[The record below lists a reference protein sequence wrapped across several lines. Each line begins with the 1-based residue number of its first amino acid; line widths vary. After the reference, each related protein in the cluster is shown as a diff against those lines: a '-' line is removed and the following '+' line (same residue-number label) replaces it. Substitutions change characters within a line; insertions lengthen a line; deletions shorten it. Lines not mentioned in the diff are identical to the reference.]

1 MLAVIAAL
9 GARTSLFK
17 AVLLNL
23 CVRIAGAIHGS
34 RRCRVRTSLKVS
46 LLAALVL
53 NIALAASVQGDW
65 KQDWEKTVAAAEKE
79 GEVTIYG
86 QSRAGVGKAILS
98 FTDAYPKIKI
108 NFVGGSGSNLA
119 KKIMAEKRA
128 EKHLVDL
135 GIGGGGTMVLV
146 YHKAGLLQ
154 PIPPQLILPE
164 VVDQTKWWS
173 KKHLYS
179 DPEGQHVFMAQG
191 DAGSGIAAINTNFI
205 KPNEIQSWWDLLAPK
220 YRGKIVMTDPDSAG
234 NIGNWRFIYYSAD
247 LGPKFIR
254 RLLTET
260 QLTFAENEHQMMDW
274 VGSGKYSMH
283 VLAKFENT
291 ENARK
296 QGLPVMQIFSEKEGD
311 TISTGSGHIA
321 SFKNAP
327 HPNATKVYLN
337 WFLSRDGQLIW
348 QKLTGRNSFRTDIPK
363 DMIPFKEEQV
373 PKEGGKYLLSSLPQY
388 EDVKPLRKLVHEV
401 LAQVKQK

>member
-1 MLAVIAAL
+1 V
-9 GARTSLFK
+9 K
-17 AVLLNL
+17 A
-23 CVRIAGAIHGS
+23 
-34 RRCRVRTSLKVS
+34 SLKAS
-46 LLAALVL
+46 LLAVL
-53 NIALAASVQGDW
+53 WLSVILAGSVHADW

-86 QSRAGVGKAILS
+86 QPRAGVGKAILA
-98 FTDAYPKIKI
+98 FKDAYTKIKI
-108 NFVGGSGSNLA
+108 NFVGGSGSDLA

-128 EKHLVDL
+128 GKHLVDL
-135 GIGGGGTMVLV
+135 AIGGGGTMVLV

-164 VVDQTKWWS
+164 VIDQTKWWS

-191 DAGSGIAAINTNFI
+191 DAGSGLAAINTNFV
-205 KPNEIQSWWDLLAPK
+205 KPGEIQSWWDLLAPK
-220 YRGKIVMTDPDSAG
+220 YRGKFVMTDPDSAG

-247 LGPKFIR
+247 LGPQFIR

-260 QLTFAENEHQMMDW
+260 QVTFAENEHQMMDW
-274 VGSGKYSMH
+274 VGAGKYHMH
-283 VLAKFENT
+283 VLAKLENT

-311 TISTGSGHIA
+311 TISTGSGHIVT
-321 SFKNAP
+321 FKNAP
-327 HPNATKVYLN
+327 HPNATKVYVN
-337 WFLSRDGQLIW
+337 WFLSREGQLTW

-388 EDVKPLRKLVHEV
+388 EDIKPLRKLVDEV
-401 LAQVKQK
+401 LAQAKQK

>member
-1 MLAVIAAL
+1 MKTAMKASLSAAL
-9 GARTSLFK
+9 LFN
-17 AVLLNL
+17 VF
-23 CVRIAGAIHGS
+23 
-34 RRCRVRTSLKVS
+34 
-46 LLAALVL
+46 
-53 NIALAASVQGDW
+53 LAASAHGDW
-65 KQDWEKTVAAAEKE
+65 KQDWERTVAAAEKE
-79 GEVTIYG
+79 GEVSIYG
-86 QSRAGVGKAILS
+86 QSRAGVGKAILA
-98 FTDAYPKIKI
+98 FKDAYPKIKI
-108 NFVGGSGSNLA
+108 NFVGGSGSDLA

-128 EKHLVDL
+128 GKHLVDL
-135 GIGGGGTMVLV
+135 SIGGGGTMVLV

-154 PIPPQLILPE
+154 PLPPLLILAE
-164 VVDQTKWWS
+164 VTDQTKWWS

-191 DAGSGIAAINTNFI
+191 DAGSGIAAINTNFV
-205 KPNEIQSWWDLLAPK
+205 KPGEIQSWWDLLASK
-220 YRGKIVMTDPDSAG
+220 YKGKFVMTDPHSAG
-234 NIGNWRFIYYSAD
+234 NIGNWRFLYYSPD
-247 LGPKFIR
+247 LGPKFIT

-260 QLTFAENEHQMMDW
+260 QVTFGGNEHQMMDW
-274 VGSGKYSMH
+274 VGSGKYQMH
-283 VLAKFENT
+283 VMAKFENT

-311 TISTGSGHIA
+311 TIASGSGHIIA
-321 SFKNAP
+321 FKNAP

-363 DMIPFKEEQV
+363 DMIPNKNEQI

-388 EDVKPLRKLVHEV
+388 EDVEPLRKLVDEV

>member
-1 MLAVIAAL
+1 MRTAAKASFL
-9 GARTSLFK
+9 GAM
-17 AVLLNL
+17 LLNM
-23 CVRIAGAIHGS
+23 
-34 RRCRVRTSLKVS
+34 
-46 LLAALVL
+46 
-53 NIALAASVQGDW
+53 ALADSVNGDW

-79 GEVTIYG
+79 GEVTLYA
-86 QSRAGVGKAILS
+86 QSRAGVGKALLA
-98 FTDAYPKIKI
+98 FKDAFPKINI
-108 NFVGGSGSNLA
+108 NFVGGSGSDLA

-128 EKHLVDL
+128 GKHLVDL
-135 GIGGGGTMVLV
+135 SVGGGGTMVLV
-146 YHKAGLLQ
+146 YHKAGHLQ
-154 PIPPQLILPE
+154 SIPPLLILPE
-164 VVDQTKWWS
+164 VSDQTKWWS

-179 DPEGQHVFMAQG
+179 DPEGRHVFMAQG
-191 DAGSGIAAINTNFI
+191 DAGSGIGAINTNSI
-205 KPNEIQSWWDLLAPK
+205 KPGEIQSWWALLAPR

-247 LGPKFIR
+247 LGPKFVR

-260 QLTFAENEHQMMDW
+260 QVTFAENEYQMMDW
-274 VGSGKYSMH
+274 VGSGKYHMH

-311 TISTGSGHIA
+311 TISTGSGHIIA
-321 SFKNAP
+321 FKNAP

-337 WFLSRDGQLIW
+337 WYLSRDGQLIW

-363 DMIPFKEEQV
+363 DMIPYKDEQV

-388 EDVKPLRKLVHEV
+388 EDVKPLRKLVDEI
-401 LAQVKQK
+401 LAQVKSK

>member
-1 MLAVIAAL
+1 MPSN
-9 GARTSLFK
+9 ARLEFSPHQKTFK
-17 AVLLNL
+17 EG
-23 CVRIAGAIHGS
+23 CHVRS
-34 RRCRVRTSLKVS
+34 SLKAS
-46 LLAALVL
+46 LLAALLLHVG
-53 NIALAASVQGDW
+53 LAASVRGDW
-65 KQDWEKTVAAAEKE
+65 KQEWEKTVAAAEKE

-86 QSRAGVGKAILS
+86 QPRAGVGKAILA

-108 NFVGGSGSNLA
+108 NFVGGSGSDLA

-128 EKHLVDL
+128 GKHLVDL
-135 GIGGGGTMVLV
+135 AIGGGGTMVLV

-154 PIPPQLILPE
+154 PIPQQLILPE
-164 VVDQTKWWS
+164 VVDQTRWWS

-191 DAGSGIAAINTNFI
+191 DAGSGLAAINTNFI
-205 KPNEIQSWWDLLAPK
+205 KAGEIQSWWDVLLPK
-220 YRGKIVMTDPDSAG
+220 YKGKFVMTDPDSAG

-247 LGPKFIR
+247 LGPQFIR

-260 QLTFAENEHQMMDW
+260 QVTFAENEHQMMDW
-274 VGSGKYSMH
+274 VGAGKYYMH
-283 VLAKFENT
+283 VLAKLENT

-311 TISTGSGHIA
+311 TISTGSGHIVT
-321 SFKNAP
+321 FKNAP
-327 HPNATKVYLN
+327 HPNATKVYVN
-337 WFLSRDGQLIW
+337 WFLSREGQLTW

-388 EDVKPLRKLVHEV
+388 EDIKPLRKLVDEV
-401 LAQVKQK
+401 LAQAKQK